1 MRSSTHRFSLRPIAL
16 ALVGALLI
24 GTVGLVGCSNT
35 NGGGG
40 QNGSGASVETTQGQ
54 FPADRPNPA
63 QAPPPP
69 MLRTPETA
77 VYSYLLWISYA
88 YRVLDS
94 NVATLTFS
102 PYEEVRVDSY
112 VQLNR
117 QEGRAID
124 QRLLEL
130 KIKSVASTGTT
141 ATVAA
146 RESWAYRYIDM
157 ATVKYKSATLK
168 ASYDST
174 YTVVKGNTGWVV
186 DSVKA
191 KSVGG
196 SPK

>member
-1 MRSSTHRFSLRPIAL
+1 MRSSTHRFSPRLIAL
-16 ALVGALLI
+16 TLVSVLLVGV
-24 GTVGLVGCSNT
+24 VGLAGCSNN
-35 NGGGG
+35 NGAGGP
-40 QNGSGASVETTQGQ
+40 NGSGASVETTQGQ

-63 QAPPPP
+63 KVPPPP

-88 YRVLDS
+88 YRILDS

-124 QRLLEL
+124 QRLLAL

-146 RESWAYRYIDM
+146 RESWVYRYIDM

-174 YTVVKGNTGWVV
+174 YTVVKGKTGWIV

-191 KSVGG
+191 KPVGG